1 MSEKLNFEVIE
12 AAGGI
17 IECATSEGP
26 LVAVAYRERYGGEW
40 GLPKG
45 KRQAGESWQKT
56 ALREV
61 REETGLAPDIVDV
74 AGATAYLADGVP
86 KIVLYWRMRVD
97 RAAEPFVPNE
107 EVTKLVW
114 LTPAQAAERLTHR
127 EEADLVRRI
136 FEHSGA
142 KIVRAMAFPRAP
154 KLRRQ
159 RWQRLNSA
167 IIAYG
172 DGLRGR
178 AKLSRKLASSLTTI
192 QPVLNSASTALEIGD
207 IDGAWKCF
215 HTAQQLELLYLD
227 TDQLNVAAMAIR
239 AEADK
244 LYGWRKAAVD
254 QLLTV
259 KEGENHKPE
268 RVLQAAVIRD
278 QHYDNEVY
286 KDGLRRNNNL
296 RFAVVLLLVLAAL
309 LGLSWLGY
317 LSSASQSNEAAM
329 LLSVAIFGLLGSTI
343 SATTAMSKPP
353 TTSRIPEMVSSIHVT
368 ALRLLV
374 GPASA
379 ILLYFV
385 AQTDLY
391 KHLFKFGPTPDDHYA
406 ILVIAFA
413 AGFSER
419 LVLRVVEAI
428 TGKT

>member
-1 MSEKLNFEVIE
+1 MSEKLNSEVIE

-26 LVAVAYRERYGGEW
+26 LIAVAYRERYGGEW

-74 AGATAYLADGVP
+74 AGATAYLAEGVP
-86 KIVLYWRMRVD
+86 KIVLYWRMRAD
-97 RAAEPFVPNE
+97 RATEPFVPNE

-114 LTPAQAAERLTHR
+114 LTPALAAERLTHR

-142 KIVRAMAFPRAP
+142 KIVHAMAFRRAP

-178 AKLSRKLASSLTTI
+178 ARKCHDLASGLTAI
-192 QPVLNSASTALEIGD
+192 EPVLNRASAALEIGD
-207 IDGAWKCF
+207 IDGAWKCL

-227 TDQLNVAAMAIR
+227 TEQLNAAATAIR

-244 LYGWRKAAVD
+244 LYGWRKDAVD

-278 QHYDNEVY
+278 EHYDNEAY
-286 KDGLRRNNNL
+286 KDGLRRNNNM
-296 RFAVVLLLVLAAL
+296 RFAVVLFLVLASL

-317 LSSASQSNEAAM
+317 LPLASQPNEAAM

-343 SATTAMSKPP
+343 SATTATSKPSNP
-353 TTSRIPEMVSSIHVT
+353 SRIPEMVSSIHVT

-385 AQTDLY
+385 AQTNLY
-391 KHLFKFGPTPDDHYA
+391 KELFHFGSPGDRYA
-406 ILVIAFA
+406 ILAIAFA